1 MKRLFVQPVNEVSL
15 MEIADVLEW
24 VTGRLARSKIVG
36 RRWCEMALDK
46 DTKAKV
52 RQIFEDFL
60 RRRINTIQRL
70 RLRDF
75 NINPFLFRLLS
86 EQMGLND
93 ARSIVK
99 FLLHE
104 RFERGA
110 VTSAGDMFQKLA
122 AIFCEPTGV
131 EGADLLKQKE
141 GQYYYIQVKAGPNTV
156 DKDACVKL
164 SKDLRSAQRR
174 HPGSITVFGMAYGSE
189 EQISNI
195 VRSYLDVDK
204 KLIGKDFW
212 AFISGDPN
220 CLEELYEIAGE
231 VARTFRDKKGRTIAQ
246 LLRKKLE
253 QLVKEFE
260 KTYGSGGD
268 EMWQQLLQKG
278 W

>member
-1 MKRLFVQPVNEVSL
+1 VGKSTRFKKSEVATLTFASL
-15 MEIADVLEW
+15 QQ
-24 VTGRLARSKIVG
+24 
-36 RRWCEMALDK
+36 RWQYLKGDDEMALDEN
-46 DTKAKV
+46 TRAKV

-60 RRRINTIQRL
+60 RRRINTVQRI
-70 RLRDF
+70 RLKDF

-93 ARSIVK
+93 ARSILK

-131 EGADLLKQKE
+131 EGADLLKRKE
-141 GQYYYIQVKAGPNTV
+141 GRYYYIYIQVKAGPNTV
-156 DKDACVKL
+156 DKDACIKL
-164 SKDLRSAQRR
+164 SRDLRSAQRR

-189 EQISNI
+189 EQVSNI
-195 VRSYLDVDK
+195 VRSYLDVDM

-212 AFISGDPN
+212 AFISDDPD
-220 CLEELYEIAGE
+220 CLVELYEIAGE

-246 LLRKKLE
+246 LLQDKLE

-260 KTYGSGGD
+260 VTYGSGGD
-268 EMWQQLLQKG
+268 EMWQQLLQRG